1 MTALTSEELSKLL
14 ERLDGEPADALESD
28 VLEFKSSRVDVKTI
42 RESVVAFANAQGG
55 NLVIGVADRSRTH
68 AASVEGNAKFDIS
81 DLQRSIYDGTAPNI
95 TVDIEELMEPEGRI
109 LLIRVPRS
117 GQLHTTADGIVKVR
131 IGKNSKSL
139 TGTNLTNFISTRRG
153 ADHTAQ
159 IALGESLD
167 AIDPA
172 EINRMR
178 EIIRAEDVNPALN
191 GLGDSE
197 LLEAMGLAEGQ
208 RVNIAAILLLGRKSA
223 VVRHTPQHELTIARF
238 RESSQYDFR
247 RDIREPLLKTID
259 EVRRVIDS
267 NVRLTTI
274 EVEGFHHFEIPD
286 MSWVVIRESV
296 LNALVHRDY
305 FLNGSVQVF
314 LHRDRVEISS
324 PGGFIGDVSPENVLR
339 HAPVRRNHLLADAL
353 QSIGLVNRMGLGV
366 DRIFEDTLRA
376 GKDFPRYESD
386 IGTVKL
392 TLPILI
398 HRGFARFVAQSN
410 VRDERLEL
418 DDLMIM
424 RSLMTREELN
434 RWSAAEMLQITE
446 SDAADRLA
454 SLNARGFLEVRGRGQ
469 GTAYRLGPQFSDW
482 ERIETPIID
491 HDLGRETARKLVLQT
506 ISERGSVTNTVVRQI
521 TGYERN
527 QTVRFMRAMRDEGLV
542 EVKGRGRGAHYV
554 LPE

>member
-55 NLVIGVADRSRTH
+55 NLVIGVADRSRTRSPH
-68 AASVEGNAKFDIS
+68 RSKAIAKFDIS

-139 TGTNLTNFISTRRG
+139 TGTNLTNFIATRRG

-159 IALGESLD
+159 IAHGESLD

-238 RESSQYDFR
+238 RESTQYDFR

-339 HAPVRRNHLLADAL
+339 HAPVRRNHLLADAFA
-353 QSIGLVNRMGLGV
+353 V
-366 DRIFEDTLRA
+366 DRIGEPD
-376 GKDFPRYESD
+376 G
-386 IGTVKL
+386 
-392 TLPILI
+392 
-398 HRGFARFVAQSN
+398 AR
-410 VRDERLEL
+410 R
-418 DDLMIM
+418 
-424 RSLMTREELN
+424 
-434 RWSAAEMLQITE
+434 
-446 SDAADRLA
+446 
-454 SLNARGFLEVRGRGQ
+454 
-469 GTAYRLGPQFSDW
+469 
-482 ERIETPIID
+482 
-491 HDLGRETARKLVLQT
+491 
-506 ISERGSVTNTVVRQI
+506 
-521 TGYERN
+521 
-527 QTVRFMRAMRDEGLV
+527 
-542 EVKGRGRGAHYV
+542 
-554 LPE
+554 